1 SDRTPCRTACREE
14 RCHACSFRRLACAE
28 FLGGSGG
35 CERAISRLHHQQHV
49 ARAPRPRPRRAP
61 PHLRPRH
68 RLMLIRPG
76 GAVVAVGMPPNRA
89 TTPLRVADLV
99 WSEQRLLGSRMGSTR
114 LPRDVPHLIDLY
126 LDGRLKLD
134 ELITARYPL
143 AGINEAIAAMES
155 GSALR

>member
-1 SDRTPCRTACREE
+1 MVDAVSQA
-14 RCHACSFRRLACAE
+14 
-28 FLGGSGG
+28 
-35 CERAISRLHHQQHV
+35 
-49 ARAPRPRPRRAP
+49 
-61 PHLRPRH
+61 
-68 RLMLIRPG
+68 LMLIRPG

-89 TTPLRVADLV
+89 TTPVRVADLV

-114 LPRDVPHLIDLY
+114 LMRDVPHLIDLY

-155 GSALR
+155 GSALRNVIVF